1 MRAENREQRRRRD
14 IMKRGTAFALALAA
28 VLLSATAALADYSG
42 GSLQAPRGQ
51 DSQAPRGQ
59 FSDYSGTDIQAP
71 RG

>member
-1 MRAENREQRRRRD
+1 
-14 IMKRGTAFALALAA
+14 MKRGTAFALALAA

-42 GSLQAPRGQ
+42 GGLEAPRGQ

-59 FSDYSGTDIQAP
+59 FSDYSGSDIQAP

>member
-14 IMKRGTAFALALAA
+14 IMKRGMAFALALAA

-42 GSLQAPRGQ
+42 GGLQAPRGQ

-59 FSDYSGTDIQAP
+59 FSDYSGSDIQAP

>member
-1 MRAENREQRRRRD
+1 
-14 IMKRGTAFALALAA
+14 MKRGTAFALALAA

-42 GSLQAPRGQ
+42 GGLQAPRGQ

-59 FSDYSGTDIQAP
+59 FSDYSGSDIQAP